1 MRIPGCVAYST
12 LWGILLKKSDPRVIR
27 TRQLLRDA
35 LLDLMADKGFESI
48 SVQDITEKARLNRA
62 TFYLHYA
69 DKHDLL
75 AQMTQDVLDELRVLP
90 VPVMPDAP
98 EQIEL
103 ERLQMMFELV
113 FTHVARQQR
122 FYALMLSEGS
132 PPQTA
137 ARIHHFVYE
146 IGLRWLARAGRRDW
160 QIPPEMMMHAIAGA
174 YLGIV
179 RWWIMNGM
187 RPTSREMAQ
196 QFMQFI
202 LFGIIS
208 ADATGKPTEP
218 D

>member
-1 MRIPGCVAYST
+1 
-12 LWGILLKKSDPRVIR
+12 LKKSDPRVIR

-35 LLDLMADKGFESI
+35 LLDLLAEKSFETI
-48 SVQDITEKARLNRA
+48 TVQDITEKALLNRA

-75 AQMTQDVLDELRVLP
+75 AQMTQDILDELRVLP

-103 ERLQMMFELV
+103 ERLQMVFELV
-113 FTHVARQQR
+113 FTHVARHQR
-122 FYALMLSEGS
+122 FYALMLSESS
-132 PPQTA
+132 PPEVA
-137 ARIHHFVYE
+137 ARIHNFVYD
-146 IGLRWLARAGRRDW
+146 IGLRWLARAGTRDW
-160 QIPPEMMMHAIAGA
+160 HIPPEMMMHAIAGA

-179 RWWIMNGM
+179 RWWMLTGM
-187 RPTSREMAQ
+187 RQNSRDMAR

-208 ADATGKPTEP
+208 ADATGKPEEL